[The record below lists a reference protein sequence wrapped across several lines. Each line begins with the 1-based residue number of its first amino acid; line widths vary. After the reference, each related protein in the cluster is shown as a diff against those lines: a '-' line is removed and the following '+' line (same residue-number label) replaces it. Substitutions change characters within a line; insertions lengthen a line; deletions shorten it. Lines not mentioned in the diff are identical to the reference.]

1 MNNIYPIYGN
11 VYKNPTIKSK
21 KEEVKNN
28 LNSFDDCLKNELTE
42 VKFSKHAQ
50 KRMNSRNI
58 NITEKEISKMDK
70 AVTTAKSKGVKETL
84 ILMNDTAF
92 IVNIPSKTVIT
103 ALDKNALKEN
113 VFTNIDGAIII

>member
-42 VKFSKHAQ
+42 VKYS
-50 KRMNSRNI
+50 
-58 NITEKEISKMDK
+58 
-70 AVTTAKSKGVKETL
+70 
-84 ILMNDTAF
+84 
-92 IVNIPSKTVIT
+92 
-103 ALDKNALKEN
+103 
-113 VFTNIDGAIII
+113 